1 MDLTSETAFRVATG
15 ILVSVGLAVRAYF
28 KRQSHNAER
37 ASVRHERRERL
48 FYNLV
53 VASYQ
58 LCYVYV
64 FSTWVDFAHF
74 SLPAELRWLGAA
86 ALLAGIG
93 LLWWTHQ
100 ALGRN
105 WSGVLEI
112 RKEHALVT
120 RGPYR
125 FVRHP
130 MYSAFFVFGFGLLLL
145 TANWLI
151 AGVNLAAITWMYL
164 VRAPDEERMLA
175 EHFGDAYRQYMQGTG
190 RLLPRL
196 RA

>member
-15 ILVSVGLAVRAYF
+15 VLVTVGLAVRTYF
-28 KRQSHNAER
+28 KRQARTAET
-37 ASVRHERRERL
+37 ASLRHERRERL

-53 VASYQ
+53 LASYL

-64 FSTWVDFAHF
+64 LSTWVDFAHLP
-74 SLPAELRWLGAA
+74 LPASLRWPGAG

-93 LLWWTHQ
+93 LLFWTHQ

-105 WSGVLEI
+105 FSGVLEI

-125 FVRHP
+125 LVRHP

-145 TANWLI
+145 SANWLI
-151 AGVNLAAITWMYL
+151 AGANVGAITWMYL

-196 RA
+196 R